1 MFTPAR
7 MREVNLFIRDGDIVA
22 LSAALVRLGM
32 LQVEE
37 EPGRADAG
45 SFSRWTGLAK
55 AYAAQARRAEEL
67 LAGLGIAWQKST
79 APEQLDLEQDLAQIV
94 TALDQIEQAV
104 DDWRQRRSTTAQEA
118 DRVHLV
124 IEQLQLLAP
133 LDVPVERL
141 AQFERLHLTIG
152 VMPTANLLRLQT
164 SLFRIPFVM
173 IPVMIPAMVPA
184 SVNGARTLVFAATT
198 QENQPILDRALRSAF
213 FEPVPLPDSVQGVP
227 AQAIATL
234 EQQAVELREH
244 QQTLETERRQLAGMW
259 SAPLLDL
266 WKRAQTG
273 SVLAETICRFPHQG
287 EIYLIAGWVPAAALP
302 QVVDEVQAVTEGRAI
317 IEILEPD
324 ADRAQVPTLLQNP
337 AWLRSF
343 EQLVT
348 NFGCPG
354 YDEIDPT
361 PLLAVSFLVMYGVMF
376 GDIGHGLLLSLA
388 GLWLM
393 RRKGGQSGV
402 AQLAPILV
410 MAGLSA
416 AFFGVLYGSVFGQPL
431 LPAVWLKPM
440 DNIMALLAFA
450 VAGGVVLLNI
460 GFVTNMIMAGAQ
472 AALVPAFSHR
482 QWAGRVLAV
491 LGAAGRCSGD
501 SARRAAARH
510 RLGRAGC
517 RAGAAALSARTA
529 GSPGCKAAPAGGKW
543 LGRVPG
549 ACLFRVVRDT
559 VELCQQQPL
568 LYSSR
573 RVRRCPRRL
582 EPGHISAGRHE
593 RRARLADCVGRNHLY
608 RRIRGVDRRH
618 PDAASGILRVFRQVL
633 SRNRASLCAFAYSR
647 RRARVI
653 RLC

>member
-55 AYAAQARRAEEL
+55 AYTAQARRAEEL

-460 GFVTNMIMAGAQ
+460 GFVTNMIMAARRRRWFQLFLTGNGLAGFWLYWALLAGVVAILRGVPLPGTAWAVL
-472 AALVPAFSHR
+472 AAVPA
-482 QWAGRVLAV
+482 L
-491 LGAAGRCSGD
+491 L
-501 SARRAAARH
+501 
-510 RLGRAGC
+510 
-517 RAGAAALSARTA
+517 
-529 GSPGCKAAPAGGKW
+529 
-543 LGRVPG
+543 
-549 ACLFRVVRDT
+549 LFLR
-559 VELCQQQPL
+559 EPL
-568 LYSSR
+568 
-573 RVRRCPRRL
+573 
-582 EPGHISAGRHE
+582 
-593 RRARLADCVGRNHLY
+593 ARLAA
-608 RRIRGVDRRH
+608 RRRPLVENGWGEYLVLAFFELFETLLSYVSNSLSFIRLG
-618 PDAASGILRVFRQVL
+618 
-633 SRNRASLCAFAYSR
+633 AFAVAHEGLSQ
-647 RRARVI
+647 AIFLLAGMSGGPGWLIVLVGTI
-653 RLC
+653 FIVGFEGLIVGIQTLRLEYYEFFGKFFHGTGHRFAPLRIPGGEHA